1 MTPAIQHSILLPQ
14 FRNNLID
21 RLPKTRGKLA
31 PNAPLGAMTWFG
43 VGGPAEVL
51 FRPEDR
57 ADLAAFIKECPRDI
71 PVTVIGV
78 ASNLIIRDGGIP
90 GVVVRLG
97 RDFAAISSDNSDFT
111 VRAGAASMDMNVA
124 LASADAGIGGLEFLS
139 GIPGSI
145 GGALRMNAGA
155 YGREIKDVLIS
166 CDILTRDGDIQTL
179 TPNDM
184 QMTYRHNNLP
194 ADVLFLSALLQ
205 GEKAETADIHAKM
218 GEIKTKRAES
228 QPIRTKT
235 GGSTFA
241 NPDGMKAWELIDKSG
256 CRGLKI
262 GGAQVSEMHCNF
274 LINTGNASAADIE
287 RLGEEVRK
295 RVYDTAGVMLRWE
308 IKRIGIP
315 LAADTDIYKFMEQ
328 PHG

>member
-1 MTPAIQHSILLPQ
+1 MTPAIQHSVLLPQ

-21 RLPKTRGKLA
+21 RLPKPRGKLA

-57 ADLAAFIKECPRDI
+57 ADLAAFIKECPPDV

-97 RDFAAISSDNSDFT
+97 RDFASITPDGESFT
-111 VRAGAASMDMNVA
+111 VRAGAAAMDMNVA
-124 LASADAGIGGLEFLS
+124 LAAADAGIGGLEFLS

-155 YGREIKDVLIS
+155 YGREMKDVLIS
-166 CDILTRDGDIQTL
+166 ADILTRKGDLQTL
-179 TPNDM
+179 SPADM
-184 QMTYRHNNLP
+184 QMSYRHNSLP
-194 ADVLFLSALLQ
+194 ADVLFLSAVLR
-205 GEKAETADIHAKM
+205 GEKAETADIHARM

-241 NPDGMKAWELIDKSG
+241 NPEGMKAWELIDKAG
-256 CRGLKI
+256 CRGFKI

-274 LINTGNASAADIE
+274 LINTGNATAADIE

-295 RVYDTAGVMLRWE
+295 RVYETSGVMLRWE
-308 IKRIGIP
+308 IKRVGVP
-315 LAADTDIYKFMEQ
+315 LADDTDILKFMEP